1 MTRIVSIRLSCVV
14 RVIQMLPLMQELQT
28 NQKVEFCF
36 IAGFACINDIRHR
49 LMLHWFGMN
58 EITMQDAVFGPSCQ
72 VLLSGV
78 IYSCYEL
85 FILIVPLVGLNCQ
98 L

>member
-1 MTRIVSIRLSCVV
+1 MTRIVSYRLSSVV

-36 IAGFACINDIRHR
+36 IAGCACINDIRQFDAT
-49 LMLHWFGMN
+49 LVWN
-58 EITMQDAVFGPSCQ
+58 ECNLKITIQDTMFRPSCQ

-78 IYSCYEL
+78 IYSCYKL
-85 FILIVPLVGLNCQ
+85 FILIAPWLF
-98 L
+98 